1 MEKMKVLIVSDTH
14 GRHAGIEEAIEREYP
29 FQKLI
34 HLGDA
39 EGYEVYIEELAK
51 CPIEIVAGNNDF
63 FSNLPD
69 EKIIFIE
76 DFCAMI
82 THGHAYGVSMGYQ
95 NIRNE
100 GRVRGVDAVMF
111 GHTHRPLLEED
122 DDLILL
128 NPGSLSYPRQKGRQR
143 SYIVMEKE
151 RGKKPTFEIR
161 YLDE

>member
-1 MEKMKVLIVSDTH
+1 MKVLIVSDTH

-39 EGYEVYIEELAK
+39 EGYEEYIAELAE

-63 FSNLPD
+63 FSDLPD

-76 DFCAMI
+76 DFCALI

-100 GRVRGVDAVMF
+100 GRVRGVDD
-111 GHTHRPLLEED
+111 R
-122 DDLILL
+122 
-128 NPGSLSYPRQKGRQR
+128 YW
-143 SYIVMEKE
+143 
-151 RGKKPTFEIR
+151 KKMMI
-161 YLDE
+161 

>member
-1 MEKMKVLIVSDTH
+1 MKVLIVSDTH

-39 EGYEVYIEELAK
+39 EGYEEYIAELAE

-76 DFCAMI
+76 DFLIIAFHTI
-82 THGHAYGVSMGYQ
+82 YIFLNIKPSKPTL
-95 NIRNE
+95 NIRFY
-100 GRVRGVDAVMF
+100 V
-111 GHTHRPLLEED
+111 T
-122 DDLILL
+122 
-128 NPGSLSYPRQKGRQR
+128 
-143 SYIVMEKE
+143 
-151 RGKKPTFEIR
+151 KPFF
-161 YLDE
+161 YLVPCSICRHFINII

>member
-1 MEKMKVLIVSDTH
+1 MKIVIVSDTH
-14 GRHAGIEEAIEREYP
+14 GSRKNIENVCECNPDADM
-29 FQKLI
+29 LI
-34 HLGDA
+34 HLGDV
-39 EGYEVYIEELAK
+39 EDDEDYIEAIFE
-51 CPIEIVAGNNDF
+51 CPTHIVGGNNDF
-63 FSNLPD
+63 FSDLPD

-76 DFCAMI
+76 DFCALI

-128 NPGSLSYPRQKGRQR
+128 NPGSLSYPRQRGRQR

-161 YLDE
+161 YLDD

>member
-1 MEKMKVLIVSDTH
+1 MKVLIVSDTH

-39 EGYEVYIEELAK
+39 EGYEEYIAELAE

-63 FSNLPD
+63 FSDLPD

-76 DFCAMI
+76 DFCALI

-111 GHTHRPLLEED
+111 GHPARPPKTRTRHRRNVKRRLCAAACARSACHASRGPAQAGSSVAAWSYR
-122 DDLILL
+122 
-128 NPGSLSYPRQKGRQR
+128 NPSVRK
-143 SYIVMEKE
+143 
-151 RGKKPTFEIR
+151 
-161 YLDE
+161 